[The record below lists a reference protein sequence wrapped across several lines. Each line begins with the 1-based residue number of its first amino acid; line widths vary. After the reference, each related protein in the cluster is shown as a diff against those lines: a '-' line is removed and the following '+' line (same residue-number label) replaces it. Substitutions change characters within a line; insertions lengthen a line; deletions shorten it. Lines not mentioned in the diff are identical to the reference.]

1 MKMAAATLVLLAVG
15 AILRFAITAT
25 ATYGLDMRVA
35 GDILMI
41 FGGLGLVLWAL
52 AWAPWACTRLSSY
65 PPRTRLADEE
75 RTSARRSDERHDSY

>member
-15 AILRFAITAT
+15 AILRLAVTAT
-25 ATYGLDMRVA
+25 TTLGLDLRVA

-65 PPRTRLADEE
+65 PASKRLADQE
-75 RTSARRSDERHDSY
+75 RIAARRPDERYDSY